1 MACSGCDF
9 IQNNSI
15 HFEYFSGKR
24 IFSENLICKWWR
36 NYIWGKNMVLL
47 NPTCCGIYVIVER
60 AVFFKTSKMKTIKIL

>member
-9 IQNNSI
+9 IKNYSI
-15 HFEYFSGKR
+15 RFEYFSGKR

-36 NYIWGKNMVLL
+36 NYLWGKNMVLL
-47 NPTCCGIYVIVER
+47 NPTCCGIYDIVER